1 MGKSLKKVAQ
11 PTDPVEKY
19 IVEVTAVGVKTL
31 SAVLPMIDDAK
42 LDSINA
48 IADPMARCEALHQ
61 HTLSMLPLDDATPS
75 GAFASYGL
83 LIACGRYVDEQ
94 EARR

>member
-19 IVEVTAVGVKTL
+19 IAGVTAVGVKTL
-31 SAVLPMIDDAK
+31 GKVMPMIDDAK
-42 LDSINA
+42 LESINA
-48 IADPMARCEALHQ
+48 IADPMARCEAIHRHVLG
-61 HTLSMLPLDDATPS
+61 MLPIDASTPS
-75 GAFASYGL
+75 GAFSSYGI